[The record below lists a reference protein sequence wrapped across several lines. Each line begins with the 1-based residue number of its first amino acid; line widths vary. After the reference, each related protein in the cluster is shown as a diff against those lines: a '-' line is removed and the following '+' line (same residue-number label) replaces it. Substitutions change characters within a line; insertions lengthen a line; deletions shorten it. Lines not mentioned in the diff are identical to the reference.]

1 MESNMETKKCS
12 RCGREL
18 PVTEFGK
25 NKSAK
30 DGLQVFCKECFRQYA
45 RNKKADAPKQGGGLQ
60 PVYTNP
66 QLANFTPRQLM
77 EELKARGFRWEYML
91 EPQRKIYYDKI

>member
-25 NKSAK
+25 NKRAK

-45 RNKKADAPKQGGGLQ
+45 RNKRVGAPKQGGITAGVHKSTTRKLYSSPTDGRTQSKGL
-60 PVYTNP
+60 PLGVHIRATTKD
-66 QLANFTPRQLM
+66 LL
-77 EELKARGFRWEYML
+77 
-91 EPQRKIYYDKI
+91 

>member
-25 NKSAK
+25 NRSAK

-45 RNKKADAPKQGGGLQ
+45 RNKRSDVPKQGGYSLC
-60 PVYTNP
+60 
-66 QLANFTPRQLM
+66 TPTPNSQNSTH
-77 EELKARGFRWEYML
+77 ES
-91 EPQRKIYYDKI
+91 

>member
-1 MESNMETKKCS
+1 METKKCP

-30 DGLQVFCKECFRQYA
+30 NGLQPYCKECLRQYA
-45 RNKKADAPKQGGGLQ
+45 RNKRADAPKQGGGI
-60 PVYTNP
+60 
-66 QLANFTPRQLM
+66 
-77 EELKARGFRWEYML
+77 KAGVHKSTT
-91 EPQRKIYYDKI
+91 RKLYSSPTDGRTQGKGLPLGVHVRATTKDLL